1 MSSKRPA
8 SAALRGCI
16 DACDRCVRVI
26 DAVSPDVYAG
36 ALPGRYPIG
45 SHLRHVIEH
54 FQCFLEGVGE
64 GLVDYDARARDESL
78 ERSLDEFRSK
88 LRDVRAALIGMD
100 ESILRRAIRIRQTA
114 SLDANAEIYDSTT
127 ERELVFLSSHTIHH
141 LALVVHLCREHDVDL
156 PEDISLA
163 FSTAAHQQAA
173 KG

>member
-1 MSSKRPA
+1 MSSANHA

-16 DACDRCVRVI
+16 DACDRCNRVV
-26 DAVSPDVYAG
+26 DAITPEIYSG

-54 FQCFLEGVGE
+54 FQCFLAGVDD
-64 GLVDYDARARDESL
+64 GLIDYDARARDESL
-78 ERSLDEFRSK
+78 ERNMDAFRAK
-88 LRDVRAALIGMD
+88 LREVRTAIARID
-100 ESILRRAIRIRQTA
+100 ESTLSESIQICQIA
-114 SLDANAEIYDSTT
+114 SLDAGPQTYASTT

-141 LALVVHLCREHDVDL
+141 LALVVHLCREYGVEL

-173 KG
+173 RG